1 MSDGRGAALE
11 NFVRVFFSGGVYA
24 FRALFGWIEPVV
36 FVPMLLVSPLF
47 QLLFFAY
54 LGRAAQVGDD
64 TFFVTGNALE
74 IIALGT
80 LFGMSFTMDGERW
93 SQTLPALIASPAN
106 RIALYLGR
114 ALPVIVN
121 SVVVS
126 IWALGM
132 GWLLLDVH
140 IAASGLAPLL
150 LTMLVGAY
158 ASTAAGFVLGTIS
171 LRYRNALITAN
182 LLAAAM
188 LIFCGVNIPRES
200 LPQWMQT
207 VGDLLPLTRTIAA
220 GRELAAG
227 AALADVRGLLAGEL
241 VVGLCYGLA
250 GYALLRWFELQGR
263 RNAALE
269 IS

>member
-1 MSDGRGAALE
+1 MSGVE
-11 NFVRVFFSGGVYA
+11 NFARVFFSGGIYA

-54 LGRAAQVGDD
+54 LGRAAHIRDD

-93 SQTLPALIASPAN
+93 AQTLPALIASPAN
-106 RIALYLGR
+106 RIALFLGR
-114 ALPVIVN
+114 GLPVIVN
-121 SVVVS
+121 AVVVS
-126 IWALGM
+126 IWAMGM

-140 IAASGLAPLL
+140 IARSGLAPLL
-150 LTMLVGAY
+150 LTMFVGAY
-158 ASTAAGFVLGTIS
+158 SSTACGFLLGSIS

-182 LLAAAM
+182 LVAAAM

-200 LPQWMQT
+200 LPQWMQA
-207 VGDLLPLTRTIAA
+207 VGDVLPLTRTIEAGRQVAA
-220 GRELAAG
+220 GGSLG
-227 AALADVRGLLAGEL
+227 DVAGLLAGEL
-241 VVGLCYGLA
+241 LVGLVYGLA
-250 GYALLRWFELQGR
+250 GYATLRWFELQGR
-263 RNAALE
+263 RHAALE
-269 IS
+269 LS